1 MSQNAGAPG
10 KFLRGTA
17 RPRDR
22 IIWDTNLRRSFATSY
37 RNINLTLHRS
47 FPVLPLLAAL
57 ACLGQTTPA
66 AKPAPTAKK
75 STAPVRTHG
84 SANRLA
90 PADSQIEKDIRER
103 FAASKIAADKFEVHV
118 QGGRAIIT
126 GNTDVLQH
134 KGVATRMARA
144 AGATDVINKVEP
156 SEAAREK
163 AAANLTKG
171 RRRAQVKRSE
181 TVARS
186 EQR

>member
-1 MSQNAGAPG
+1 M
-10 KFLRGTA
+10 
-17 RPRDR
+17 
-22 IIWDTNLRRSFATSY
+22 
-37 RNINLTLHRS
+37 TLHRS
-47 FPVLPLLAAL
+47 FLALPLLAAFV
-57 ACLGQTTPA
+57 CYGQTTPA
-66 AKPAPTAKK
+66 VKPAPAAKK
-75 STAPVRTHG
+75 SAAPVRTHG
-84 SANRLA
+84 SANRVGPSDA
-90 PADSQIEKDIRER
+90 QIEKDIRER

-134 KGVATRMARA
+134 KGTATRMARA
-144 AGATDVINKVEP
+144 AGATDVVNKVEP

>member
-1 MSQNAGAPG
+1 LN
-10 KFLRGTA
+10 
-17 RPRDR
+17 
-22 IIWDTNLRRSFATSY
+22 
-37 RNINLTLHRS
+37 LHRS
-47 FPVLPLLAAL
+47 IPTLPLLAAL
-57 ACLGQTTPA
+57 TCFGQTPPA
-66 AKPAPTAKK
+66 AKPVPTAKK

-84 SANRLA
+84 SANRVA
-90 PADSQIEKDIRER
+90 PSDAQIEKDIRER

-118 QGGRAIIT
+118 QGGRATIT

-134 KGVATRMARA
+134 KGTATRLARA